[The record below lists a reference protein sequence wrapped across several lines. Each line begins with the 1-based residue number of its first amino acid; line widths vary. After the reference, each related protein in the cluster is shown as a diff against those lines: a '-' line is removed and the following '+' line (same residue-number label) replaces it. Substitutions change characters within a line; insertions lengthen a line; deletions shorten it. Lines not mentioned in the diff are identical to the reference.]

1 MRSKQPGWEGSIL
14 AFAIIF
20 TVLFGAAYS
29 ISNAFRVPIPWLAIL
44 IISLISMLVFRY
56 GRRQPKS

>member
-44 IISLISMLVFRY
+44 ILSLVGTLALRY
-56 GRRQPKS
+56 TQRRR

>member
-1 MRSKQPGWEGSIL
+1 MRSKQPSWEGSIL

-44 IISLISMLVFRY
+44 IVSLIGMLVLRY
-56 GRRQPKS
+56 VRRQHGS